1 MSLRSAAP
9 PSTATGRNS
18 TSVSHAAGTAAEYR
32 GVMNAERRELAFL
45 VRMWLPQGARGEG
58 EWRGSIQEVAS
69 GKRLFVTCARD
80 IADFIAVQ
88 LAAQSEN
95 GD

>member
-1 MSLRSAAP
+1 MLYGGA
-9 PSTATGRNS
+9 
-18 TSVSHAAGTAAEYR
+18 
-32 GVMNAERRELAFL
+32 MNAERREVAFL
-45 VRMWLPQGARGEG
+45 VRMWLPQGARGEN

-69 GKRLFVTCARD
+69 GKRLFVTGTRD

-88 LAAQSEN
+88 LAAHGEN